1 MSSSNKKHR
10 NENTKSKSE
19 LRRLIQR
26 YQRLALVAEMRDD
39 HKNMLKYSLQSLQ
52 LQQQLYEY

>member
-26 YQRLALVAEMRDD
+26 YQRLALAAEMRDD

>member
-1 MSSSNKKHR
+1 MSNSNKKYR
-10 NENTKSKSE
+10 NENTNSKSE

-26 YQRLALVAEMRDD
+26 YQRLAIVAEMRDD

-52 LQQQLYEY
+52 LQQQLYDY

>member
-26 YQRLALVAEMRDD
+26 YQRLAQLAEMRDD

-52 LQQQLYEY
+52 LQQQLYE

>member
-1 MSSSNKKHR
+1 MSSSNKKYR

-26 YQRLALVAEMRDD
+26 YQSLALAAEMRDD

>member
-1 MSSSNKKHR
+1 MSNSTKKYR
-10 NENTKSKSE
+10 SENSKSKSE

-26 YQRLALVAEMRDD
+26 YQRLANVAEMRND

-52 LQQQLYEY
+52 LQQQLYDY

>member
-1 MSSSNKKHR
+1 MPSSNKKYR

-26 YQRLALVAEMRDD
+26 YQRLAIAAEMRDD